1 MGPRIAF
8 ALLRLVV
15 LGVGIVALV
24 GDFDYVLGFSSFATG
39 NWFSYFTTES
49 AFVLDATLAIGV
61 LSALRWAEDPP
72 WFVALRIVATTYAI
86 TSGAVFAVIVA
97 QAARHDY
104 TVDVPWSSQLL
115 HFWIPAYALLDWML
129 APGRTAARWRLLPWV
144 LAMPAVWAAFTLIRG
159 PLVGWYPY
167 FFLDPAQAGYPG
179 PFLLYSAGALALFA
193 LVGAGL
199 IAATRTPPLVEQEL
213 RRPILDHGPTL
224 AHRLLL
230 LLFSRPRRTARGS
243 SRAPR

>member
-1 MGPRIAF
+1 VGPRIAF

-15 LGVGIVALV
+15 LGVGIIALV

-49 AFVLDATLAIGV
+49 AFVLDATLAVGV

-72 WFVALRIVATTYAI
+72 WFVGLRIVATTYAI

-144 LAMPAVWAAFTLIRG
+144 LAMPAVWAAYTLIRG

-167 FFLDPAQAGYPG
+167 FFLDPAQVGG
-179 PFLLYSAGALALFA
+179 PLEQAFYLALVA
-193 LVGAGL
+193 VILLAISGL
-199 IAATRTPPLVEQEL
+199 FVLTSA
-213 RRPILDHGPTL
+213 RPVPTL
-224 AHRLLL
+224 TGARA
-230 LLFSRPRRTARGS
+230 RTARVRRRLS
-243 SRAPR
+243 ARSRRTDRLPGGVSPDRGQ

>member
-1 MGPRIAF
+1 VGPRIAF
-8 ALLRLVV
+8 AVLRLVV
-15 LGVGIVALV
+15 LGVGVVALV

-39 NWFSYFTTES
+39 NWFSYFTTQS
-49 AFVLDATLAIGV
+49 AFVLDVTLAIGV
-61 LSALRWAEDPP
+61 LSALRRAEDRP

-97 QAARHDY
+97 QAAKHDY

-144 LAMPAVWAAFTLIRG
+144 LAMPGVWAAFTLIRG

-167 FFLDPAQAGYPG
+167 FFLDPAQVSG
-179 PFLLYSAGALALFA
+179 PLEQAFYLA
-193 LVGAGL
+193 LVGVILLAISGL
-199 IAATRTPPLVEQEL
+199 FVLSSA
-213 RRPILDHGPTL
+213 RPVPTL
-224 AHRLLL
+224 TGARA
-230 LLFSRPRRTARGS
+230 RTARARRRLTARAR
-243 SRAPR
+243 SRRAARLPGGVSPDRGQ